1 MNKLTL
7 IAIIVVAI
15 VVAVAI
21 AIAVPML
28 YKQRATLVQCPGKDN
43 TMFIVYYSIP
53 PNETI
58 FKYLSTSI
66 SNVIAS
72 NTSGAINITFS
83 ICSVRYGDLGEN
95 LRADLSNRT
104 VFPII
109 GIYTSKNIAEAVIAR
124 QLFNSYGNYYI
135 VKENLTRGI
144 YAYLA
149 YYGLSVLKEPR
160 AFVEIL
166 RPPELFANETP
177 IIGSPNAKYYLVI
190 YEDMHCP
197 YCAKFY
203 AESLPVIENLTRNG
217 TFAIALKNFI
227 IHEEVLPMHRNITAM
242 YLATQN
248 STAVLEVMKDVYR
261 LINNGVEPS
270 SDDVA
275 SIIKNITGYSK
286 FNVDMNV
293 VDRIIED
300 DFREGQNYGI
310 FGTPGLII
318 WSREYNRGV
327 VIVGYA
333 SAEEILNI
341 ARSYMS

>member
-1 MNKLTL
+1 
-7 IAIIVVAI
+7 
-15 VVAVAI
+15 
-21 AIAVPML
+21 
-28 YKQRATLVQCPGKDN
+28 
-43 TMFIVYYSIP
+43 
-53 PNETI
+53 
-58 FKYLSTSI
+58 
-66 SNVIAS
+66 
-72 NTSGAINITFS
+72 
-83 ICSVRYGDLGEN
+83 
-95 LRADLSNRT
+95 
-104 VFPII
+104 
-109 GIYTSKNIAEAVIAR
+109 
-124 QLFNSYGNYYI
+124 
-135 VKENLTRGI
+135 
-144 YAYLA
+144 
-149 YYGLSVLKEPR
+149 
-160 AFVEIL
+160 
-166 RPPELFANETP
+166 
-177 IIGSPNAKYYLVI
+177 
-190 YEDMHCP
+190 
-197 YCAKFY
+197 
-203 AESLPVIENLTRNG
+203 
-217 TFAIALKNFI
+217 
-227 IHEEVLPMHRNITAM
+227 MHRNITAM

-286 FNVDMNV
+286 FNVDMSV